1 MKKLLATMLMV
12 VMVCGLTACGGS
24 KGWTDEDFIMKNG
37 DDEVEVKKETV
48 WYGFEGVGYLDD
60 YAAWVDGDEAWEEEF
75 DDEYATNR
83 GLEIGMDMDEFCKL
97 YDVKEGH
104 AVWEVVSGENGE
116 WTEFAAYDKDQDIED
131 VYDDFS
137 DELYPNIWLD
147 LGYYKDGNKWVA
159 MEDVD
164 VQDVWFCEADDDD
177 FKEVAILSVNFD
189 EDGEVQGIS
198 LSHIKYDST
207 WEEWQ
212 GWE

>member
-1 MKKLLATMLMV
+1 MKKLVASLLAL

-48 WYGFEGVGYLDD
+48 WYGFDGVSYLDD
-60 YAAWVDGDEAWEEEF
+60 YAAWVDGDSDWEEEF

-83 GLEIGMDMDEFCKL
+83 GLELGMDMDEFCKL
-97 YDVKEGH
+97 YDVKEGY
-104 AVWEVVSGENGE
+104 AVWEVVSGESGE
-116 WTEFAAYDKDQDIED
+116 WTEFAAYDKDQDMED

-189 EDGEVQGIS
+189 DDGEVQGIS
-198 LSHIKYDST
+198 LSHIKYDGT

>member
-1 MKKLLATMLMV
+1 MKKLVVSLLTL
-12 VMVCGLTACGGS
+12 VMVCGLTACGNS

-48 WYGFEGVGYLDD
+48 WYGFDGASYLDD
-60 YAAWVDGDEAWEEEF
+60 YAAWVDGDADYEEAF

-83 GLEIGMDMDEFCKL
+83 GLEIGMEMEDFCEL
-97 YDVKEGH
+97 YDVKPGY
-104 AVWEVVSGENGE
+104 AVWEVVSGDNGE
-116 WTEFAAYDKDQDIED
+116 WTEFAEYKLDEDIED
-131 VYDDFS
+131 VYDEFS
-137 DELYPNIWLD
+137 DELYPNVWLD
-147 LGYYKDGNKWVA
+147 LGYYKDGKKWVA

-164 VQDVWFCEADDDD
+164 VQDVWFCDADDDN

-189 EDGEVQGIS
+189 MEGEVQAIS
-198 LSHIKYDST
+198 LSHIKYDGT